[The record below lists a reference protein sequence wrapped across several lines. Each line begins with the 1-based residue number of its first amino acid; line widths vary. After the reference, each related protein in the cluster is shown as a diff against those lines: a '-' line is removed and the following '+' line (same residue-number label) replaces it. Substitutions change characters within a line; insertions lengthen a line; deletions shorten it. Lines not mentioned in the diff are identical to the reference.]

1 MAQLSA
7 DFKERVAAGFRPR
20 TLAAYRQKFRLYMSF
35 MVHLKI
41 QDIDSMQAVSLFF
54 EFLAQQGLRAQTLTN
69 YLTVLKHFFAIYN
82 LNLAPLGHRLI
93 TLAIRAVAYN
103 TPLSFRIKGIITV
116 AQLKQLVQRAIQ
128 LPDGHIYKAVILLG
142 FFGFYRL
149 STLLPPSVA
158 AFSNSRFPTHGDI
171 IWGAPGAHVITK
183 CSKNMQVSGQ
193 VHVIQLPVL
202 TDKEICPVTA
212 LKIIVSSDKRQVDKP
227 LFTVKSGSKEIIL
240 TASKMRK
247 TLRVIVSAIGLRP
260 SELGFHTFRRSG
272 ACWAFDHNIDL
283 NQIKVHG
290 GWRSDAI
297 WRYLIKTPAA
307 AGSVAK
313 TFQNFLD

>member
-1 MAQLSA
+1 MTGIRYKQKLYNQIFVFNLVGDSLVAQLSA

-116 AQLKQLVQRAIQ
+116 AQLKQLVQ
-128 LPDGHIYKAVILLG
+128 
-142 FFGFYRL
+142 
-149 STLLPPSVA
+149 
-158 AFSNSRFPTHGDI
+158 
-171 IWGAPGAHVITK
+171 
-183 CSKNMQVSGQ
+183 
-193 VHVIQLPVL
+193 
-202 TDKEICPVTA
+202 
-212 LKIIVSSDKRQVDKP
+212 
-227 LFTVKSGSKEIIL
+227 
-240 TASKMRK
+240 
-247 TLRVIVSAIGLRP
+247 
-260 SELGFHTFRRSG
+260 
-272 ACWAFDHNIDL
+272 
-283 NQIKVHG
+283 
-290 GWRSDAI
+290 
-297 WRYLIKTPAA
+297 
-307 AGSVAK
+307 
-313 TFQNFLD
+313 